1 MFGVNQ
7 LTFTRDVNNLMQVVH
22 DLTRYKDRVTL
33 IRPEHLLLGM
43 TQMQEARIGVWF
55 VSQIEPEKLQLA
67 VKNLGIT
74 PAGDLRADVPNSVA
88 PRLSASAA
96 QVLFWDSVCLKYVES
111 PDSGLTGMDHLLAA
125 LLKVR
130 DARFRKFLR
139 EQLGVDRR
147 KLLKGI
153 KFGSDVEQILDDM
166 AWMSGAPTESL
177 ESLLEF
183 LKHMR
188 IFAKAEGEIFPVI
201 TLKDEPCPCEGNE
214 AAHAAQTLAYRQE
227 LKDAILWCVERLAP
241 WVRPLLPK
249 LVYELTTSEFPPI
262 DRQLRLLAGVTVEE
276 EDADG
281 DEDAAA

>member
-22 DLTRYKDRVTL
+22 DVARYKDRVTL
-33 IRPEHLLLGM
+33 IRPKHLLLGM
-43 TQMQEARIGVWF
+43 TQMQEARIGVWL

-74 PAGDLRADVPNSVA
+74 PAGDLRADVPNSVV

-183 LKHMR
+183 LKRMR

-214 AAHAAQTLAYRQE
+214 AAHAAQALAYRQE

-262 DRQLRLLAGVTVEE
+262 DRQLRLLAGVIVEE
-276 EDADG
+276 EDTDG
-281 DEDAAA
+281 DEDAA